1 MRNLIIIGNGFDLAH
16 NLKTSY
22 PDFKTDVK
30 EKGEKY
36 DLPHIILNNYLLK
49 SLLNDVSGLW
59 SDIEVT
65 YFDILTNF
73 NDRAYLQKYYN
84 GVHNYRNIKKLND
97 DFEKIKKYLEIY
109 LTEIERNFTKIQ
121 NYERIFQELDNDK
134 TVVLNFNYTNTVKK
148 YISHKNIELIQI
160 HGELNNTEN
169 PIIFGF
175 AAEDEDSR
183 KLLIENKN
191 DFVRNI
197 KKFNYLF
204 TNNEELLK
212 EHIKSKEF
220 NVFILGHSCGIS
232 DRLILGQILNSE
244 GVYQIIPFYFRDSN
258 GYFNTMVNIDRIID
272 DYSKSKEDK
281 KSFIK
286 LLSFPKSYKM
296 PQALDD
302 SKLINYLKN
311 ILSKKLPIEERN
323 HKTSEMMKSLAQHR
337 R

>member
-16 NLKTSY
+16 DLKTSY
-22 PDFKTDVK
+22 PDFKADVK

-36 DLPHIILNNYLLK
+36 DLPHIISTNYLLQ
-49 SLLNDVSGLW
+49 SLLNDEFDLW

-65 YFDILTNF
+65 YFNILTNF

-84 GVHNYRNIKKLND
+84 GVHKYRNIKGLND
-97 DFEKIKKYLEIY
+97 SFEKIKKYLEIY
-109 LTEIERNFTKIQ
+109 LTEIEQGFAKIR
-121 NYERIFQELDNDK
+121 NYEKIFQELDNDK
-134 TVVLNFNYTNTVKK
+134 TVVVNFNYTNTVKN
-148 YISHKNIELIQI
+148 YISHTNIELIHI

-175 AAEDEDSR
+175 AAEDEESK
-183 KLLIENKN
+183 KLLVENEN
-191 DFVRNI
+191 GFVRNI

-212 EHIKSKEF
+212 EHLKSKEF
-220 NVFILGHSCGIS
+220 NVFVLGHSCGIS
-232 DRLILGQILNSE
+232 DRLILGQILNSK
-244 GVYQIIPFYFRDSN
+244 GVHQIIPFYFRDTN

-286 LLSFPKSYKM
+286 LLSFPNSYKM
-296 PQALDD
+296 PQAIDD
-302 SKLINYLKN
+302 SELVNYLKN
-311 ILSKKLPIEERN
+311 ILSKKLPNEKKN
-323 HKTSEMMKSLAQHR
+323 HETSSKVFNSFSLS
-337 R
+337 